1 MTIEE
6 RILHYTRRNSYG
18 RLVFPHC
25 VRAHIDEIMLYAP
38 WALSAAEVY
47 NIKRGVMR

>member
-6 RILHYTRRNSYG
+6 RVLHYTRRRADG

-25 VRAHIDEIMLYAP
+25 VRAHFEEIMLYAP

-47 NIKRGVMR
+47 NIKKGIMR